1 MCSLGLIVLALHRGG
16 SGANDDDDDD
26 DDDRVDVKL

>member
-26 DDDRVDVKL
+26 DDRVDVKL